1 MGATPRRA
9 SAATS
14 AATATATIVAA
25 VFLGSA
31 ALFLGSAP
39 AAAQFVEHSP
49 FGFDRGQDVAPTFDG
64 WVRNADGTFSL
75 YFGYLN
81 RNAAEELHIPIGPDN
96 TMEPG
101 GDRGQPTYFYPAG
114 SHEPAGLS
122 DRDVTGRR
130 RWWVFRVDV
139 PSTWTEKDRLV
150 WTLKSRGKTTRA
162 AGWLQS
168 EYEVN
173 ADFIRENAADGHLF
187 SRADFDD
194 DNKPP
199 MLTLAGATAV
209 NLREPAMLTL
219 NATDDGRPKV
229 GAKQALRVR
238 WTTYRGP
245 ARVTFDPE
253 TAGSAEGT
261 AAKFATKAT
270 FSAPGAYRL
279 RAIASDGLLF
289 STHDIDVTVNAPAGA
304 QPGS

>member
-1 MGATPRRA
+1 MGATPHRA
-9 SAATS
+9 W
-14 AATATATIVAA
+14 TATVVA
-25 VFLGSA
+25 VIFLGSA
-31 ALFLGSAP
+31 ALFLGSAT

-49 FGFDRGQDVAPTFDG
+49 FGFDRGQDVGPTFDG
-64 WVRNADGTFSL
+64 WARNADGTYSL

-81 RNAAEELHIPIGPDN
+81 RNAAEELYIPIGPDN
-96 TMEPG
+96 TIEPG

-139 PSTWTEKDRLV
+139 PSTWTEKDRLT
-150 WTLKSRGKTTRA
+150 WTLKSRGKTNRA
-162 AGWLQS
+162 TAWLQA

-187 SRADFDD
+187 SSADFEEG
-194 DNKPP
+194 NQPP
-199 MLTLAGATAV
+199 AGTIAGGGTVTLPGA
-209 NLREPAMLTL
+209 AMLTF
-219 NATDDGRPKV
+219 NATDDGRPK
-229 GAKQALRVR
+229 AAAQPAARRRPAQALRVR

-253 TAGSAEGT
+253 TAGSLEGT

-270 FSAPGAYRL
+270 FSAPGTYRL
-279 RAIASDGLLF
+279 RAIASDGLLY
-289 STHDIDVTVNAPAGA
+289 STHDVDVTVNPPAGTA
-304 QPGS
+304 SR

>member
-1 MGATPRRA
+1 MGATPCRA
-9 SAATS
+9 W
-14 AATATATIVAA
+14 TAIIVA
-25 VFLGSA
+25 VLFLGSA
-31 ALFLGSAP
+31 A

-64 WVRNADGTFSL
+64 WARNADGTFSL

-96 TMEPG
+96 TIEPG

-139 PSTWTEKDRLV
+139 PSTWTIKDRMI
-150 WTLKSRGKTTRA
+150 WTLKSRGKTNRA
-162 AGWLQS
+162 TGWLQA

-187 SRADFDD
+187 SRADFEEG
-194 DNKPP
+194 NQPP
-199 MLTLAGATAV
+199 AATIAGGGTVTLPG
-209 NLREPAMLTL
+209 PAMLTL
-219 NATDDGRPKV
+219 NATDDGRPKPAAQPAS
-229 GAKQALRVR
+229 GQAQGRRPAQALRVR
-238 WTTYRGP
+238 WVTYRGP

-253 TAGSAEGT
+253 TAGSPD
-261 AAKFATKAT
+261 AAAATFGTKAI
-270 FSAPGAYRL
+270 FSAPGTYRL

-289 STHDIDVTVNAPAGA
+289 STHDVDVTVNPPAGTA
-304 QPGS
+304 SR